1 MSLLEAVSRQGEI
14 PPLRMNIQGTDGI
27 GKSTFGTGAPD
38 PIFIQAED
46 GLSYLD
52 VDRFPLCNTWSDLM
66 DQVETLYK
74 DDHQWKT
81 VVLDTTDAAGNLC
94 EQHVCEDNSW
104 KSIQAPGWGKGPAEL
119 RLVWAHLLDGLN
131 ALRVDRQMNVILLS
145 HVEAKIFSDP
155 SEGDYNR
162 WEMRCDKNVNALIKD
177 WVDFNFFANYELNK
191 ISDKQE
197 RKNRAIAY
205 GKRKLF
211 TSFNASFD
219 AKSRLEL
226 PKELEFTWES
236 FADAYTKAL
245 SNQQSKAA

>member
-1 MSLLEAVSRQGEI
+1 MAQVTTLFKDEH
-14 PPLRMNIQGTDGI
+14 
-27 GKSTFGTGAPD
+27 
-38 PIFIQAED
+38 
-46 GLSYLD
+46 
-52 VDRFPLCNTWSDLM
+52 RF
-66 DQVETLYK
+66 
-74 DDHQWKT
+74 KT
-81 VVLDTTDAAGNLC
+81 VVLDTTDAVSNLC
-94 EQHVCEDNSW
+94 EQNICEAQKWD
-104 KSIQAPGWGKGPAEL
+104 SIQAPGWGKGQAIL
-119 RLVWAHLLDGLN
+119 RMEWAHLLDALN
-131 ALRVDRQMNVILLS
+131 ALRVGKQMNVILLS
-145 HVEAKIFSDP
+145 HVEAKIFSHP
-155 SEGDYNR
+155 KIGDFNR
-162 WEMRCDKNVNALIKD
+162 FEMRCDKNVNALIKD

-245 SNQQSKAA
+245 SNQQSEAA

>member
-74 DDHQWKT
+74 DDHKFKT
-81 VVLDTTDAAGNLC
+81 VVLDTTDAVSNLC
-94 EQHVCEDNSW
+94 EQSICEAQKWD
-104 KSIQAPGWGKGPAEL
+104 SIQAPGWGKGQAIL
-119 RLVWAHLLDGLN
+119 RMEWAHLLDGLN
-131 ALRVDRQMNVILLS
+131 ALRVDCQMNVILLS
-145 HVEAKIFSDP
+145 HVEAKIFSHP
-155 SEGDYNR
+155 KIGDFNR
-162 WEMRCDKNVNALIKD
+162 FEMRCDKNVNALIKD
-177 WVDFNFFANYELNK
+177 WVDFNFFADYEMTK
-191 ISDKQE
+191 VSDKQE
-197 RKNRAIAY
+197 RKERAIAY
-205 GKRKLF
+205 GKRRMYTKY
-211 TSFNASFD
+211 SAYFD
-219 AKSRLEL
+219 AKARLALPEELEL
-226 PKELEFTWES
+226 SWES

-245 SNQQSKAA
+245 SNQQSEAA